1 MRIPLLVWVTT
12 MIFVGHAVADQYAD
26 MAQFAQSVCG
36 DIPSG
41 QYSKSTI
48 AGGVKVNA
56 PLLAK
61 LLSGDANVGADKVD
75 EVYNGI
81 PFQKLP
87 DNIPTVA
94 MCKLELV
101 KILIQAKK

>member
-1 MRIPLLVWVTT
+1 MKVSLFVYVMT
-12 MIFVGHAVADQYAD
+12 MIFMGHALADQYAD

-41 QYSKSTI
+41 QYSKTTI
-48 AGGVKVNA
+48 AGGVKANA
-56 PLLAK
+56 GLIAK
-61 LLSGDANVGADKVD
+61 LISGGANVGGDKVD
-75 EVYNGI
+75 EIYNGI

-87 DNIPTVA
+87 DNIPTVT

-101 KILIQAKK
+101 KILLQAKK

>member
-1 MRIPLLVWVTT
+1 MRISLFVYVMTT
-12 MIFVGHAVADQYAD
+12 IFMGHAMADQYAD

-56 PLLAK
+56 ALIAK
-61 LLSGDANVGADKVD
+61 LISGDANLGADKVD
-75 EVYNGI
+75 EIYNGRLI
-81 PFQKLP
+81 P
-87 DNIPTVA
+87 
-94 MCKLELV
+94 
-101 KILIQAKK
+101 